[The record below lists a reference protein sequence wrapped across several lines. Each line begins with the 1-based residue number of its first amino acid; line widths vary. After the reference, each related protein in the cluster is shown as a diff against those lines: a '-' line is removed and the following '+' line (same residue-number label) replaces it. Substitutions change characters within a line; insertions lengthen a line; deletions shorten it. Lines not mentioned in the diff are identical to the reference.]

1 MRDSGAWGLALVGVC
16 LGLLWVQWGRVGQE
30 TSKKDRDGKAHTV
43 DHRTHTLLAFGGL
56 GTRGPKTRRAAIND
70 PGAFGSDP
78 RNPRLNPSGLG
89 CGRVHETVSARVAT
103 TEERYQFAEVRRTLL
118 VVLDIERI
126 TRATTNTVIEV
137 VHLIDRANQYRLR
150 YTVPYRP
157 DVP

>member
-1 MRDSGAWGLALVGVC
+1 MFAWAYYGFNGGGWARERAKKRSGREGPYRRPPNAYVV
-16 LGLLWVQWGRVGQE
+16 
-30 TSKKDRDGKAHTV
+30 
-43 DHRTHTLLAFGGL
+43 AFGGL